1 MDKKPHIKP
10 YLYGMLAGF
19 GAIALSIIFFFL
31 IYRFDGFGS
40 AISTLTGI
48 LMPFI
53 YGAVI
58 AYLLNAP
65 LAWSEEFARYSFV
78 WISYI
83 GCAYCVGVDGHTN
96 ITALVDKLPVMGQK
110 VLRLVGNAIM
120 AGVFL
125 RIMPIATN
133 YITKNG
139 KFLTSIMRIPFKYL
153 YWSLPV
159 GIVLTVI
166 HLALK
171 SVLLFEKPET
181 TKAA

>member
-1 MDKKPHIKP
+1 MKTVSKINRC
-10 YLYGMLAGF
+10 LCRVEGVVMVVWF
-19 GAIALSIIFFFL
+19 
-31 IYRFDGFGS
+31 
-40 AISTLTGI
+40 
-48 LMPFI
+48 
-53 YGAVI
+53 AVVLVVM
-58 AYLLNAP
+58 ACQVVSRYVFNAP

-83 GCAYCVGVDGHTN
+83 GCAYCVGVDGHTS
-96 ITALVDKLPVMGQK
+96 ITALVDRLSVRNQKL
-110 VLRLVGNAIM
+110 LRLVGNVIM

-133 YITKNG
+133 YIAKNG

-159 GIVLTVI
+159 GIVLTLV

-171 SVLLFEKPET
+171 SVLLFEQPQT
-181 TKAA
+181 GSKA

>member
-1 MDKKPHIKP
+1 MTIWFAIVLVVMTCQVISR
-10 YLYGMLAGF
+10 YLF
-19 GAIALSIIFFFL
+19 S
-31 IYRFDGFGS
+31 
-40 AISTLTGI
+40 
-48 LMPFI
+48 
-53 YGAVI
+53 
-58 AYLLNAP
+58 AP

-83 GCAYCVGVDGHTN
+83 GCAYCVGVDGHTS
-96 ITALVDKLPVMGQK
+96 ITALVDKVSPKTRRIMKLA
-110 VLRLVGNAIM
+110 GNVII

-133 YITKNG
+133 YIVKNG

-159 GIVLTVI
+159 GITLTVV

-171 SVLLFEKPET
+171 SILLFEKDET
-181 TKAA
+181 ETLA

>member
-1 MDKKPHIKP
+1 MVVW
-10 YLYGMLAGF
+10 F
-19 GAIALSIIFFFL
+19 
-31 IYRFDGFGS
+31 
-40 AISTLTGI
+40 
-48 LMPFI
+48 
-53 YGAVI
+53 AVVLVVM
-58 AYLLNAP
+58 ACQVVSRYVFNAP

-83 GCAYCVGVDGHTN
+83 GCAYCVGVDGHTS
-96 ITALVDKLPVMGQK
+96 ITALVDRLSVRNQKL
-110 VLRLVGNAIM
+110 LRLVGNVIM

-133 YITKNG
+133 YIAKNG

-159 GIVLTVI
+159 GIVLTLV

-171 SVLLFEKPET
+171 SVLLFEQPQT
-181 TKAA
+181 GSKA

>member
-1 MDKKPHIKP
+1 MKTVSKIN
-10 YLYGMLAGF
+10 
-19 GAIALSIIFFFL
+19 
-31 IYRFDGFGS
+31 R
-40 AISTLTGI
+40 I
-48 LMPFI
+48 LCTVE
-53 YGAVI
+53 GAVMVI
-58 AYLLNAP
+58 WFAIVLVVMTCQVISRYVLNAP

-96 ITALVDKLPVMGQK
+96 ITALVDKLPVKGQK
-110 VLRLVGNAIM
+110 LLRLVGNAIM

-133 YITKNG
+133 YITRNG

-166 HLALK
+166 HLVLK
-171 SVLLFEKPET
+171 SVLLFEKPEA